1 MIPCSPILLI
11 AAAQALTPGAR
22 IHDACSLDVTPRPVG
37 RPRESA
43 MEDPTGMTFV
53 HQAGY
58 WSHYDTRLGVSS
70 WPLDPQWSLR
80 EVHAMAQR
88 FELLQRDGDAGD
100 LFIRCDATGTP
111 ASVGIVLAR
120 QGRLSL
126 PGEEPTWECA
136 ALWGSSEAL
145 EGRWCRAS
153 RGDRYLPWYWM
164 PHYRTFTPRRA
175 A

>member
-1 MIPCSPILLI
+1 MVEPERLASGAAV
-11 AAAQALTPGAR
+11 AAAGEEAGAG
-22 IHDACSLDVTPRPVG
+22 DGGA
-37 RPRESA
+37 
-43 MEDPTGMTFV
+43 
-53 HQAGY
+53 
-58 WSHYDTRLGVSS
+58 
-70 WPLDPQWSLR
+70 
-80 EVHAMAQR
+80 
-88 FELLQRDGDAGD
+88 RDGDAGD

-164 PHYRTFTPRRA
+164 PHYRTLTPRRA